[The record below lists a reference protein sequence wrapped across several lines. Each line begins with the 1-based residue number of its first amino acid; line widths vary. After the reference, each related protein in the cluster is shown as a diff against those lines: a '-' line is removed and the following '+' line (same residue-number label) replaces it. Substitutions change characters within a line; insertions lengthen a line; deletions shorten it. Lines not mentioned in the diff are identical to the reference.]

1 IIERKKGE
9 GGEKGTWGK
18 GEKGGVYVRLC
29 GPAPRR
35 APFSTRKGTT
45 PPAPGRPD
53 IPAAAERSSVSP
65 GRRTWPP
72 TRAIDLLMLSHLC
85 LDLPIFTAIAAEPT
99 AAVAPCRRDGGAVR
113 YRTSSMPA

>member
-1 IIERKKGE
+1 LPPKKWDRGP
-9 GGEKGTWGK
+9 KGTSGN
-18 GEKGGVYVRLC
+18 GENPGVYVRLC

-45 PPAPGRPD
+45 PSRAGAAGHSGGGRK
-53 IPAAAERSSVSP
+53 ELRFP

-72 TRAIDLLMLSHLC
+72 TRPIDLLVLSHLFW
-85 LDLPIFTAIAAEPT
+85 DLPIFTAIAAEPT